1 MENKD
6 LLLEIHNQCGALQ
19 QMISVH
25 YDKPCAEIAREVS
38 YLSSLLVAYIVRN
51 P

>member
-6 LLLEIHNQCGALQ
+6 LLLEIHEQCEVLQ
-19 QMISVH
+19 QTISVH
-25 YDKPCAEIAREVS
+25 YDKPCAEIAREIS